1 MYVSRFMFIT
11 LALQGEGPK
20 WEKARTMQAKMG
32 KTRGHVE
39 SRITAL
45 TDILAPPVASA
56 SSVPSETPQQST
68 LSASSK
74 PSTASP
80 PQNSPQPPPQPP
92 SYEEATLPPP
102 SYRQTLTS
110 DNLGAEARLPRSHT
124 SDSVTS
130 VTSGEA
136 GEILFSMGEVQVRYG
151 LLLDV
156 LELTLS
162 LIGQVFH
169 VSPGGEVTTPSY
181 PETLHVIRLDR
192 AVDKAGTELPPA
204 FIEVGDWTYPLVRGK
219 SPIMKSNYGKTVI
232 VTIILYS

>member
-130 VTSGEA
+130 GEA
-136 GEILFSMGEVQVRYG
+136 GGQASGAERTGVMTSVLVIMGVMG
-151 LLLDV
+151 
-156 LELTLS
+156 
-162 LIGQVFH
+162 I
-169 VSPGGEVTTPSY
+169 
-181 PETLHVIRLDR
+181 
-192 AVDKAGTELPPA
+192 
-204 FIEVGDWTYPLVRGK
+204 VRG
-219 SPIMKSNYGKTVI
+219 MHQ
-232 VTIILYS
+232 

>member
-1 MYVSRFMFIT
+1 MRLFLQVTFTPGEAEHRQEGCGSDDVSAGTRITGPGPVCGHGGDESLMYVNSVFMFIT
-11 LALQGEGPK
+11 LQGEGPK

-56 SSVPSETPQQST
+56 SSSSVSETTPTPQQNT
-68 LSASSK
+68 QSASTK
-74 PSTASP
+74 PSTALP
-80 PQNSPQPPPQPP
+80 PQNSPHPPPQPP

-102 SYRQTLTS
+102 SYRQTLSS

-151 LLLDV
+151 LLLVV
-156 LELTLS
+156 L
-162 LIGQVFH
+162 
-169 VSPGGEVTTPSY
+169 
-181 PETLHVIRLDR
+181 
-192 AVDKAGTELPPA
+192 
-204 FIEVGDWTYPLVRGK
+204 
-219 SPIMKSNYGKTVI
+219 
-232 VTIILYS
+232 